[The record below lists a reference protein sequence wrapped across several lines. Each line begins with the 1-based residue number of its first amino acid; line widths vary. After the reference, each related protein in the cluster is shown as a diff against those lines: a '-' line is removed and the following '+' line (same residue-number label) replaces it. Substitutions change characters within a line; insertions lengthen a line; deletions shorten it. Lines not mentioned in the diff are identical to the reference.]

1 MNNQGKQIPFLSQ
14 MFNFYNDNNAFPNG
28 RKTDDI
34 NPSYKKNDPSEKAN
48 YRAIKILPIL
58 SKALKRLY
66 D

>member
-1 MNNQGKQIPFLSQ
+1 ML
-14 MFNFYNDNNAFPNG
+14 FPMDV
-28 RKTDDI
+28 KHDI

>member
-1 MNNQGKQIPFLSQ
+1 
-14 MFNFYNDNNAFPNG
+14 MFNFYSDNNAFPNG

-34 NPSYKKNDPSEKAN
+34 NPFYNKNDPFEKAN

-58 SKALKRLY
+58 SKTLKRLY